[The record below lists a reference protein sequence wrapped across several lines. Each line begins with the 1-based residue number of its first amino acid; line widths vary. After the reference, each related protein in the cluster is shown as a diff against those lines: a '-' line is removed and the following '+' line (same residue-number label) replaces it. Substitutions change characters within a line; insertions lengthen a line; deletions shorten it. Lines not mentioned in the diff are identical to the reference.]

1 LSEAGR
7 HSTAVDRIKGLLAA
21 LDDDLLYEGQMQTPE
36 HNLSPTE
43 LRMLR
48 AIADGNQHEVAPD
61 FVADP
66 PPMKWSALMYG
77 F

>member
-1 LSEAGR
+1 
-7 HSTAVDRIKGLLAA
+7 
-21 LDDDLLYEGQMQTPE
+21 MQTPE